1 MNNYFGKTET
11 ILLNNSIDL
20 LYSNIGLTISG
31 LPVKN
36 LCKNYQLYLIKSVG
50 FDLSVISND
59 NSIYLIDSYK
69 YNQLT
74 SDYRF
79 IEIELSTPN
88 FQLCFN
94 DRIILPLFTTG
105 YLKNKDYLQNLDFS
119 IKNEII
125 KGYTIELI
133 IEFCNLEDIIIY
145 NEKEE
150 IDLSNAKLDYKINR
164 KN

>member
-20 LYSNIGLTISG
+20 LYSNIELTISG
-31 LPVKN
+31 LPVGN
-36 LCKNYQLYLIKSVG
+36 LCKNYQLCLIKSVG
-50 FDLSVISND
+50 FDFSIISND
-59 NSIYLIDSYK
+59 NSVYLIDSYK

-74 SDYRF
+74 SDYRL
-79 IEIELSTPN
+79 IENELSTPN
-88 FQLCFN
+88 TKIKFTDKN
-94 DRIILPLFTTG
+94 VLPLFSET
-105 YLKNKDYLQNLDFS
+105 YLKEKDYLQNLEFS

-150 IDLSNAKLDYKINR
+150 IDLSNAKLDYKINQFF
-164 KN
+164 